1 MRYHEMI
8 FLCIFLLGH
17 AKYDGDMLTLSLFAD
32 FAVSLLLFQSMPIYN
47 ECEEILPFT
56 ILPH

>member
-1 MRYHEMI
+1 MI

-17 AKYDGDMLTLSLFAD
+17 AKYDSDMLTLALFAD
-32 FAVSLLLFQSMPIYN
+32 FAVSLLLFQSMSIYN

>member
-1 MRYHEMI
+1 MI

-17 AKYDGDMLTLSLFAD
+17 AKHDNDMLTLALFAD
-32 FAVSLLLFQSMPIYN
+32 FAVSLLLFQSMSIYN